1 MIDKN
6 LVEQTV
12 LAAIEDTDLFLVD
25 LRIEPGNRIVV
36 EIEAAEGSVDVEQC
50 AAISRRIEDV
60 LDRDADDFELE
71 VGSAGLTSPFKV
83 RGQYIKNIGNDI
95 EVLTR
100 TGKKLKGRLEK
111 VADDSFTL
119 VVTAKE
125 KPEGAKRPV
134 TVEHSIDIPFTDV
147 KKAVYLIDFK

>member
-6 LVEQTV
+6 LIEQTV
-12 LAAIEDTDLFLVD
+12 LAAIEGTDLFLVD

-36 EIEAAEGSVDVEQC
+36 EIEAATGSVDVDQC

-60 LDRDADDFELE
+60 LDRDTDDFELE

-83 RGQYIKNIGNDI
+83 RGQYVKNIGNDI

-100 TGKKLKGRLEK
+100 SGRKLKGRLDA

-119 VVTAKE
+119 VVTTKE

-134 TVEHSIDIPFTDV
+134 AVERPIDIPFADV
-147 KKAVYLIDFK
+147 KKAVYIIDFK